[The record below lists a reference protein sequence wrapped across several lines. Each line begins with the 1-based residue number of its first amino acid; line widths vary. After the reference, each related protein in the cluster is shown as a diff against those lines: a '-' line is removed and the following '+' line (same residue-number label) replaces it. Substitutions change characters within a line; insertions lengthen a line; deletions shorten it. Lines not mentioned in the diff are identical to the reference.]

1 MLLVENQVLDG
12 VFVSYYDSS
21 NILLSKYIYAEK
33 KLAVI
38 FSKGQQYVYL
48 DVLPYH
54 YQRFKVSKSQGVG
67 LKEFIIK
74 NYKSEKASLKLDQ
87 ETLTQISEEISNLKK
102 NYEKSF

>member
-1 MLLVENQVLDG
+1 MLLVENQVSDG
-12 VFVSYYDSS
+12 IFVCYYDSS
-21 NILLSKYIYAEK
+21 NILASKYIYAEK

-74 NYKSEKASLKLDQ
+74 NYKSEKVSLNLDKDA
-87 ETLTQISEEISNLKK
+87 LLQISEEISNLKN